1 MVKRVRQG
9 FGTRVGPVPFGICS
23 GVADELDGASN
34 PVALRVRGAV
44 GVDDHR
50 PGLRHDEFT
59 PRGQGRL
66 KINHQRRWKID
77 QLNDTN
83 L

>member
-1 MVKRVRQG
+1 MVKRVRQS
-9 FGTRVGPVPFGICS
+9 FRTRVGPVPFGICA
-23 GVADELDGASN
+23 GVTDELNGTSN
-34 PVALRVRGAV
+34 AVTLRVGGAV

-50 PGLRHDEFT
+50 AGLRHDEFT

-66 KINHQRRWKID
+66 KVNHQRGWKID
-77 QLNDTN
+77 QLNGAD